1 MAGYD
6 DDTSSETIKV
16 DGPAPIK
23 KIDGAALYRLGQEL
37 HNTFTVYA
45 SDRRLT
51 ELKWLRNLRQYLG
64 IYDPDVESM
73 LPTNGSRAYP
83 RVTRAKCISVLSRI
97 MNLMFQGSEKNWALA
112 ASPSADMNPEDV
124 AASIQELMAI
134 RQKEGLPSEPS
145 EEFVDTAVQRLADK
159 RSKQLEALI
168 EDQLT
173 ELGGDQTA
181 DYVNLN
187 RKVAMSGIMYG
198 MGVLH
203 GPFVRE
209 VKKTQWATMAEGG
222 FAPVERTNY
231 KPQYEFRSVWDVYPD
246 MTARRLPGGD
256 GYFLRMVMGRSDL
269 RKLADRPDFM
279 PEQVKKCIKECPSG
293 NYRAREFETELRSM
307 GAKAT
312 VNDQKTDPQGK
323 YEIIVWNGPITA
335 RKLKDIGVDV
345 PEMSMADDIEA
356 EIWMCDCKVIKADI
370 NPWRKIGITNMQT
383 LHFFM
388 FDEDDTSPI
397 GNGLPNVVRDSQ
409 MSVCAATRMTLDNA
423 SVTCGPNLE
432 VNLSLLRPDQDLK
445 SIEPYKIWY
454 RDDDNPASAS
464 FPAVRKVEIDGHLQE
479 LGKLVEMFMAFA
491 DMESFVGPATGG
503 DMTQTPSEPMRTA
516 AGQSMLRG
524 DAALPFKDIVR
535 NFDSFTQS
543 VILSLVQF
551 NRKFNP
557 GLAPEGDYTVV
568 ARGATSLVAKEIR
581 GMQVDLLATTMTPEE
596 RDHIDER
603 KFIEARF
610 GTRDMEDLLV
620 PPEEAQR
627 RKDARAMEAQK
638 MSQQQ
643 SEMIAAEVRK
653 TLSDAFKNIT
663 QGQKNAAAADAQTTN
678 AALAILQLGMDDGEQ
693 KKSNSSSAK

>member
-1 MAGYD
+1 MAGGYD
-6 DDTSSETIKV
+6 DTKTEAVRV
-16 DGPAPIK
+16 DGPAPVK
-23 KIDGAALYRLGQEL
+23 KIDGPALYRLGQEL
-37 HNTFTVYA
+37 HQTFTIYA
-45 SDRRLT
+45 ADRRLT

-64 IYDPDVESM
+64 VYDPEVESM

-112 ASPSADMNPEDV
+112 ASPSADMSPEDV
-124 AASIQELMAI
+124 AASVNELIAL

-145 EEFVDTAVQRLADK
+145 EEFIETAVQRLADK
-159 RSKQLEALI
+159 RAKSLSNLI
-168 EDQLT
+168 DDQLT
-173 ELGGDQTA
+173 ELGGDQTS
-181 DYVNLN
+181 DYVSLN
-187 RKVAMSGIMYG
+187 RKVAMSGVMYG

-209 VKKTQWATMAEGG
+209 VKKTQWATAAEGG

-246 MTARRLPGGD
+246 MTARKLPGGD
-256 GYFLRMVMGRSDL
+256 GYFLRMVLGKSDL

-279 PEQVKKCIKECPSG
+279 ADQVKKVIKECQIG
-293 NYRAREFETELRSM
+293 NYRAREFETELRAM
-307 GAKAT
+307 GTKAT
-312 VNDQKTDPQGK
+312 VNDQKTDSGK
-323 YEIIVWNGPITA
+323 YEILVWNGPVSAI
-335 RKLKDIGVDV
+335 KLKEIGVDV
-345 PEMSMADDIEA
+345 PEENMADDIEA
-356 EIWMCDCKVIKADI
+356 EIWICDCKVIKADM
-370 NPWRKIGITNMQT
+370 NPWRKMGVNNMQT

-409 MSVCAATRMTLDNA
+409 MSICAATRMTLDNA
-423 SVTCGPNLE
+423 SITCGPNLE
-432 VNLSLLRPDQDLK
+432 VNLSLLRADQDLK

-454 RDDDNPASAS
+454 REDDNPATANA
-464 FPAVRKVEIDGHLQE
+464 PAVRRVEIEGHLQE
-479 LGKLVEMFMAFA
+479 LGMLIDRFMLFA

-503 DMTQTPSEPMRTA
+503 DLQQAPSEPMRTA

-524 DAALPFKDIVR
+524 DAALPFRDIVR

-557 GLAPEGDYTVV
+557 GLAPEGDYTVI

-581 GMQVDLLATTMTPEE
+581 GMQVDQLALTMTDGE
-596 RDHIDER
+596 RDHVDER
-603 KFIEARF
+603 RFVEARF
-610 GTRDMEDLLV
+610 GVRDMDDLLV
-620 PPEEAQR
+620 SPEEAQR
-627 RKDARAMEAQK
+627 RKDARAAEAAK
-638 MSQQQ
+638 KAEQQ
-643 SEMIAAEVRK
+643 SQMIAAEVRK
-653 TLSDAFKNIT
+653 VMSESFKNIT

-678 AALAILQLGMDDGEQ
+678 AALSILEMGLDDGTE
-693 KKSNSSSAK
+693 KEKNSGNSK